1 MSIFRKFLKLVL
13 GFLAR
18 WAIKKHQIELIVVTG
33 FYGSEIV
40 KEGIYEIFNQ
50 KYKVRRNTDQILWD
64 MSLPLAVLGYKDR
77 RRNFFEWLVLMAR
90 ATFYLLVGPKNN
102 HTLILNANCTYDET
116 AKFWASFLK
125 PDYLVILNEEKDSAI
140 INSLLENLKPEKSV
154 LIYEKDKVD
163 EAKLKKIEIDHK
175 FTFAAKGAD
184 LNYNQSKHTISY
196 KSEELKIPSLLPSV
210 IVPHI
215 AAVFALCVNHG
226 FSLDEAGLEALKFD
240 LESILTKKIQ
250 QNLGKEGSN

>member
-1 MSIFRKFLKLVL
+1 M
-13 GFLAR
+13 
-18 WAIKKHQIELIVVTG
+18 
-33 FYGSEIV
+33 
-40 KEGIYEIFNQ
+40 
-50 KYKVRRNTDQILWD
+50 
-64 MSLPLAVLGYKDR
+64 
-77 RRNFFEWLVLMAR
+77 
-90 ATFYLLVGPKNN
+90 
-102 HTLILNANCTYDET
+102 
-116 AKFWASFLK
+116 
-125 PDYLVILNEEKDSAI
+125 
-140 INSLLENLKPEKSV
+140 